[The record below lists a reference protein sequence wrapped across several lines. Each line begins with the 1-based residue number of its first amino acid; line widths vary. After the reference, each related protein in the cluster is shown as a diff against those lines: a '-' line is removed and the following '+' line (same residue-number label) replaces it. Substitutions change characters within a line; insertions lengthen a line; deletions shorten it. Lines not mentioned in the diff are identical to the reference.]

1 MELGQA
7 AGHPL
12 LPSRVHSVRPG
23 RRETQGVGE
32 GVWYTRDCLV
42 GFYIRGFKMKGH
54 VLSVQEMGLE
64 LGSGS
69 ARAKACP

>member
-1 MELGQA
+1 MYKLA
-7 AGHPL
+7 PPAPC
-12 LPSRVHSVRPG
+12 RVHSVSPG
-23 RRETQGVGE
+23 RRQMQGVGE
-32 GVWYTRDCLV
+32 VVWAAHDCFV

-54 VLSVQEMGLE
+54 VLSVKEVGLE